1 VEGVAYLSSFLWKS
15 ESLGLW
21 SQPRGENLLDSGAP
35 FYEIYRTS
43 DGKFMAVGA
52 IEPQFYNQLI
62 EGLGLNLD
70 ELPAQMSFPDWPE
83 MKKKFASIFA
93 QKTQA
98 EWCSIFDSTDAC
110 VTPVLSFEDA
120 ASHQHNKER
129 SSFIKNDQGEIS
141 PRPAPVLSR
150 TPAVP
155 SCKRDPFIGEH
166 TEEILLEYGF
176 TKQEI
181 DKLHSDKAIELKDL
195 KANL

>member
-1 VEGVAYLSSFLWKS
+1 MSLSH
-15 ESLGLW
+15 
-21 SQPRGENLLDSGAP
+21 
-35 FYEIYRTS
+35 
-43 DGKFMAVGA
+43 
-52 IEPQFYNQLI
+52 
-62 EGLGLNLD
+62 
-70 ELPAQMSFPDWPE
+70 WPE

-110 VTPVLSFEDA
+110 VTPVLSFDDA
-120 ASHQHNKER
+120 ASHLHNKER
-129 SSFIKNDQGEIS
+129 RSFIKNDLGEIS

-155 SCKRDPFIGEH
+155 SCKREPFVGEH

-181 DKLHSDKAIELKDL
+181 AELCSDKAIQLNNL

>member
-1 VEGVAYLSSFLWKS
+1 VEGAAYLSSFLWKS
-15 ESLGLW
+15 QSLGFW
-21 SQPRGENLLDSGAP
+21 CRPRGENLLDSGAP

-52 IEPQFYNQLI
+52 LEPQFYMQFIN
-62 EGLGLNLD
+62 GLGLDSD
-70 ELPAQMSFPDWPE
+70 ELPTQMSISDWPK

-98 EWCSIFDSTDAC
+98 EWCTIFDGTDAC
-110 VTPVLSFEDA
+110 VTPVLSLDDV
-120 ASHQHNKER
+120 ASHQHNKQR
-129 SSFIKNDQGEIS
+129 SSFIKNDEGEIS
-141 PRPAPVLSR
+141 PRPAPLLSR

-176 TKQEI
+176 TKEEI
-181 DKLHSDKAIELKDL
+181 AKLHSDEVIEFNKL